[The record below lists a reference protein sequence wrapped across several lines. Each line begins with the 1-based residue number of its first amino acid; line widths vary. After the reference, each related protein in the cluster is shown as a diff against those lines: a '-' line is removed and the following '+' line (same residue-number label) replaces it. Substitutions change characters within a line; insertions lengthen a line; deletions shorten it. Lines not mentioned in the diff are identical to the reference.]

1 MQEDTNKELLKA
13 VETLSNK
20 LTALQAEVKDIKMG
34 DSHGSRYWCNNC
46 KTKGVFECNH
56 CFKCGSVDK
65 TIYKTFQ
72 NSSKNLAEYNKLQQ
86 TITEVSNLIYE
97 KKNDYYNA
105 LAIKLSD
112 PATSS
117 KTNWSVLKNF
127 YNNKRWQL

>member
-1 MQEDTNKELLKA
+1 MEKTLQVNTVQEDTNKELLKA

-34 DSHGSRYWCNNC
+34 DSHDSRYWCNSC
-46 KTKGVFECNH
+46 KTKGVFESNH
-56 CFKCGSVDK
+56 RFKYGSVDN

-105 LAIKLSD
+105 SAIKLSD
-112 PATSS
+112 PTTSS
-117 KTNWSVLKNF
+117 KTN
-127 YNNKRWQL
+127 